1 MNKRQYKKKVKKTE
15 NNLLSRYNSLVKNM
29 MNILRNTIKEI
40 PNMIANMEENIRTID
55 NDKFEECLNK
65 LDDIRLKEKVIAI
78 RNGEKVNWF

>member
-65 LDDIRLKEKVIAI
+65 LDDIRLKEKAIAI